1 MYFCFSNFSMI
12 QRIQSVY
19 LLGASLLSGILV
31 LFTNF
36 WLNSEGGL
44 INFVD
49 FFASNNYMLLA
60 VGIMF
65 YASSLLSFVTI
76 FLYQKRK
83 KQLVLGR
90 VNLVFNLLII
100 FILIFYLQSLP
111 GEVSISVKG
120 IGLFIPFISFG
131 LISLSNRA
139 IKKDEKL
146 VKSVDRLR

>member
-1 MYFCFSNFSMI
+1 MYFCFSNFKMI

-19 LLGASLLSGILV
+19 LLGASLLSGVIV

-36 WLNSEGGL
+36 WLNSEGSL
-44 INFVD
+44 INFAD
-49 FFASNNYMLLA
+49 FFASNNYMLLI
-60 VGIMF
+60 VGILF
-65 YASSLLSFVTI
+65 YASSLLSFITI

-100 FILIFYLQSLP
+100 FILICYLQSLP
-111 GEVSISVKG
+111 GEVSIFVKG
-120 IGLFIPFISFG
+120 IGLFIPFMSLG
-131 LISLSNRA
+131 LLLLSNRA
-139 IKKDEKL
+139 IKKDEEL